1 VFEWARQVCA
11 SIGEAQDFTMP
22 AGVEQH
28 KGAIVLVIAAT
39 AQPGA

>member
-1 VFEWARQVCA
+1 
-11 SIGEAQDFTMP
+11 MP